1 MDEAWMTDPLTGWS
15 VRFHKDHR
23 SWSQDPYVFL
33 DTGKAMA
40 DASPPLLK
48 DRRHLRRDDARK
60 VWKQLAERGWKKSK
74 PAWGVYTEP

>member
-1 MDEAWMTDPLTGWS
+1 MTDPLTGWS
-15 VRFHKDHR
+15 VRFHQDHR

-40 DASPPLLK
+40 DTSPPLLK

-60 VWKQLAERGWKKSK
+60 VWKQLAERGWKKSR
-74 PAWGVYTEP
+74 PAWGLYAEP